1 MLAKITASFF
11 LMASDVSFVR
21 IFIAERERERNN
33 KVQPVHWNLNLQK

>member
-21 IFIAERERERNN
+21 IFIAERERE
-33 KVQPVHWNLNLQK
+33 KQ

>member
-21 IFIAERERERNN
+21 IFIAERERNN